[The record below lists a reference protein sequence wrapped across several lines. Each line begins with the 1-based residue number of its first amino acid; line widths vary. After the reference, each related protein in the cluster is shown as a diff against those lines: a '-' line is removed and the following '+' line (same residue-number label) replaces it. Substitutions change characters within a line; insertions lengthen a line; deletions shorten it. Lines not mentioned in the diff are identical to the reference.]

1 MDQTNID
8 FTLPPAPRGL
18 CFDRND
24 FVKTNFSVD
33 NFLIDHQ
40 NVASLETMRDDLG
53 VYLKVLR
60 LTMIEL
66 INKDYA
72 NFVNLCATLIG
83 FDKAIVKIQVPLEH
97 LNEEVLVS

>member
-1 MDQTNID
+1 MDKDTME

-33 NFLIDHQ
+33 NFLADHQ

-60 LTMIEL
+60 LAMIEL

-83 FDKAIVKIQVPLEH
+83 FDKAIVKIQVPLEQ
-97 LNEEVLVS
+97 LNEEVF

>member
-1 MDQTNID
+1 MQ
-8 FTLPPAPRGL
+8 
-18 CFDRND
+18 
-24 FVKTNFSVD
+24 TNFSVD
-33 NFLIDHQ
+33 NFLAEHQ

-60 LTMIEL
+60 LAMIEL

-83 FDKAIVKIQVPLEH
+83 FDKAIGKIQVPLGQ
-97 LNEEVLVS
+97 LNDEVVVSNISFL